1 MEQYIFGCVYYK
13 NFYNVEKEDEMEQKV
28 VMKDYLFYI
37 YDFLNLI
44 CKIVEKKENEKGNLY
59 LQ

>member
-44 CKIVEKKENEKGNLY
+44 CKIIEKKENEKGNLY